1 MCLEFPIKDT
11 KISALHAVR
20 HQQILEL
27 VRQSGARQ
35 VLDLGCGSGIF
46 LWHLLN
52 EPQIENAIGLEQS
65 GISLLQA
72 REKLAVYLDATPCR
86 LRLINGSYTDP
97 HPELH
102 SFPMAVMIETIEHIE
117 PKHLSMVEQN
127 VFARMRPKQIILTT
141 PNSEYNSLYGLLP
154 GEFRDPDHQF
164 EWTRAKFQQWANGVA
179 ARHDYAVRFAGI
191 GEADLQLGSPTQ
203 MAVFQ
208 QV

>member
-1 MCLEFPIKDT
+1 MCLEFPLQDT
-11 KISALHAVR
+11 QISALHAVR

-72 REKLAVYLDATPCR
+72 REKLAVYLEAAPSR

-97 HPELH
+97 HPELAG
-102 SFPMAVMIETIEHIE
+102 FPLAVLIETIEHIA
-117 PKHLSMVEQN
+117 PKRLSLVEQS
-127 VFARMRPKQIILTT
+127 VFAQMCPKQVILTT
-141 PNSEYNSLYGLLP
+141 PNSEYNPLYGLLA

-179 ARHDYAVRFAGI
+179 VRHDYVVRFAGI
-191 GEADLQLGSPTQ
+191 GKADPQLGSPTQ
-203 MAVFQ
+203 MAIFQ